1 MTQSNLFLT
10 RKKIIMNIRTRL
22 LLPLIPA
29 LMSTA
34 LMAAPT
40 AEPRVEIETNLG
52 KIVVQLA
59 PSRAPI
65 TVKNFIRYV
74 EEGHYTNTIF
84 HRVIP
89 GFMIQGGGFTA
100 DMVQKPTHDP
110 IPLEARGGLKNDKYT
125 IAMAR
130 TIYPHSATSQFYINV
145 NDNSFL
151 NADQAQDGNG
161 YTVFGRVVSGM
172 NVVDRI
178 AEVPTGYRAGMQDV
192 PRETVT
198 IKSAKLL
205 K

>member
-1 MTQSNLFLT
+1 
-10 RKKIIMNIRTRL
+10 MNIRTRL

-74 EEGHYTNTIF
+74 EEGHYTNTII

-130 TIYPHSATSQFYINV
+130 TMYPHSATSQFYINV

>member
-1 MTQSNLFLT
+1 
-10 RKKIIMNIRTRL
+10 MNIRTRL
-22 LLPLIPA
+22 LLHLIPA

-130 TIYPHSATSQFYINV
+130 TMYPHSATSQFYINV

>member
-1 MTQSNLFLT
+1 MKF
-10 RKKIIMNIRTRL
+10 RTRL
-22 LLPLIPA
+22 LLPLMPA

-34 LMAAPT
+34 LMAAPS
-40 AEPRVEIETNLG
+40 ADPRVEIETNLG
-52 KIVVQLA
+52 NIVVQLS

-74 EEGHYTNTIF
+74 EEGHYSNTLF

-130 TIYPHSATSQFYINV
+130 TMYPHSATSQFYINV

-172 NVVDRI
+172 DVVDRI

>member
-1 MTQSNLFLT
+1 
-10 RKKIIMNIRTRL
+10 MNIRTRL

-100 DMVQKPTHDP
+100 DLVQKPTHDP

-130 TIYPHSATSQFYINV
+130 TMYPHSATSQFYINV

>member
-1 MTQSNLFLT
+1 MH
-10 RKKIIMNIRTRL
+10 IRTRL

-130 TIYPHSATSQFYINV
+130 TMYPHSATSQFYINV

>member
-1 MTQSNLFLT
+1 
-10 RKKIIMNIRTRL
+10 MNIRTRL

-130 TIYPHSATSQFYINV
+130 TMYPHSATSQFYINV

-192 PRETVT
+192 PRETVP

>member
-1 MTQSNLFLT
+1 
-10 RKKIIMNIRTRL
+10 MNIRTRL

-34 LMAAPT
+34 LMAAPAT
-40 AEPRVEIETNLG
+40 EPRVEIETNLG
-52 KIVVQLA
+52 KIVVQLT

-130 TIYPHSATSQFYINV
+130 TMYPHSATSQFYINV